1 MTWKYKCPGEQK
13 ELTMG
18 RGTNKS
24 MEKVTISVT
33 CQLDEIYD
41 HLKDGPLDR
50 HGAVT
55 LMKPIEVEKTHQL
68 RVGPFPGQQS

>member
-1 MTWKYKCPGEQK
+1 
-13 ELTMG
+13 
-18 RGTNKS
+18 

-55 LMKPIEVEKTHQL
+55 LMKPIEVGRLTNCG
-68 RVGPFPGQQS
+68 RVHSLGSNPKPCKMHRVK